1 MNASPKLPRRRP
13 VTSAIAAVLS
23 VVIALALLGG
33 ITELFQRDGAPFEQ
47 IVAAEQAC
55 ANYAY
60 VSEREACVRV
70 HLATARFTVLANK

>member
-13 VTSAIAAVLS
+13 VTSAVAAVLS
-23 VVIALALLGG
+23 AVITLALLGG

-47 IVAAEQAC
+47 VVAAEHAC

-60 VSEREACVRV
+60 VSQREACVRV
-70 HLATARFTVLANK
+70 HLATARLTVLANK